1 VKKIGLNPD
10 RLVIGDICVKVLLCE
25 DIEKL
30 GWYGD
35 VVEVSEGYARNYLLP
50 KRIATIPTEQKIKAM
65 AEEKAKR
72 TEQRKFDDEGLQK
85 AAAAVDGAEA
95 VIAAK
100 VNEQGHLFG
109 SVTEKEI
116 AENLRQQGYEI
127 ADKFVQLDGH
137 IKELGEHTVNL
148 KFAANVTAKVKVTVV
163 PQGQGVETADGSG
176 SQTNAE

>member
-1 VKKIGLNPD
+1 M
-10 RLVIGDICVKVLLCE
+10 KVLLCE

-35 VVEVSEGYARNYLLP
+35 IVEVSEGYARNYLLP
-50 KRIATIPTEQKIKAM
+50 QRIAMVPTEQKIKAM

-72 TEQRKFDDEGLQK
+72 TEQRKFDDERLQK
-85 AAAAVDGAEA
+85 AVQKVDGAEA

-109 SVTEKEI
+109 SITESQI
-116 AENLRQQGYEI
+116 AENLRLQGFEV
-127 ADKFVQLDGH
+127 ADKAVHLDGH
-137 IKELGEHTVNL
+137 IKELGQYTVEL

-163 PQGQGVETADGSG
+163 AEGQSAQTSDGSG
-176 SQTNAE
+176 SQTKPE